1 VQERNAGSIESLGS
15 VGRGGAVSSGT
26 GGRTATYEM
35 VLTHIEQGL
44 TSGAL
49 RPGDRL
55 PAERELAGTLGASRT
70 AVREALRV
78 LQAQGVIRS
87 QVGTGDGSGTV
98 IVPAPARALGRVLQL
113 HLAVDSFPVDDV
125 TEARVMLERF
135 SAGLAATRRTAN
147 DLLVMTAELDAMDAD
162 LDPEAF
168 SDADIAFHV
177 LIAGS
182 AGNRLVN
189 ELTVAIR
196 ESVRGVLLDAM
207 HERVDW
213 PSLRERLRGEHRA
226 IHAALLAGDGGRAA
240 DLMEEHIR
248 AFHGVL
254 PPAGPR

>member
-1 VQERNAGSIESLGS
+1 MNRSSTT
-15 VGRGGAVSSGT
+15 VGKGIAVASGT
-26 GGRTATYEM
+26 GARPATYEM
-35 VLTHIEQGL
+35 VLSHIERGL
-44 TSGAL
+44 TSGEL

-87 QVGTGDGSGTV
+87 QVGTGDGAGTV

-135 SAGLAATRRTAN
+135 SAGLAAERRTAN

-177 LIAGS
+177 LIAGA
-182 AGNRLVN
+182 AGNQLVN

-196 ESVRGVLLDAM
+196 ESVRGVLVDAM
-207 HERVDW
+207 HELADW
-213 PSLRERLRGEHRA
+213 PSLRERLRTEHRT
-226 IHAALLAGDGGRAA
+226 IHAALLAGDGDQAA
-240 DLMEEHIR
+240 DLMEAHIR

-254 PPAGPR
+254 APSWTAEDTTRE

>member
-1 VQERNAGSIESLGS
+1 MA
-15 VGRGGAVSSGT
+15 SGT
-26 GGRTATYEM
+26 RGRPGTYEM
-35 VLTHIEQGL
+35 VLAHIERGL
-44 TSGAL
+44 TSGEL

-55 PAERELAGTLGASRT
+55 PAERELAGNLGASRQ

-98 IVPAPARALGRVLQL
+98 VVPAPARALGRVLQL

-135 SAGLAATRRTAN
+135 SAGLAARRRSAA
-147 DLLVMTAELDAMDAD
+147 DLLAMAAELDTMDAD

-168 SDADIAFHV
+168 SDSDIAFHV
-177 LIAGS
+177 RIAGA

-196 ESVRGVLLDAM
+196 ESVRGMLLGAM
-207 HERVDW
+207 REVDW

-226 IHAALLAGDGGRAA
+226 IHAALTDGDGDRAA
-240 DLMEEHIR
+240 ELMERHIR
-248 AFHGVL
+248 HFHGVAAPAGSGGP
-254 PPAGPR
+254 PPAG

>member
-1 VQERNAGSIESLGS
+1 
-15 VGRGGAVSSGT
+15 
-26 GGRTATYEM
+26 M
-35 VLTHIEQGL
+35 VLNHIEHGL
-44 TSGAL
+44 TTGEI

-55 PAERELAGTLGASRT
+55 PAERELASQLGASRQ

-87 QVGTGDGSGTV
+87 QVGTGAGSGTV
-98 IVPAPARALGRVLQL
+98 VVPAPARALGRVLQL
-113 HLAVDSFPVDDV
+113 HLAVDSFPVEDV

-135 SAGLAATRRTAN
+135 SARLAAKRRTAKN
-147 DLLVMTAELDAMDAD
+147 LLAMAAELDAMDAD

-177 LIAGS
+177 LIAGA

-196 ESVRGVLLDAM
+196 QSVRGVLLRAM
-207 HERVDW
+207 RDRVDW
-213 PSLRERLRGEHRA
+213 PTLRDRLRGEHRE
-226 IHAALLAGDGGRAA
+226 IHAALLDGDGERAER
-240 DLMEEHIR
+240 LMEEHVR

-254 PPAGPR
+254 SRDACGPPR